1 VRRCSPCWTAPKG
14 PDLAGTRRRDS
25 CAHLTEHGAT
35 TIWEAALGVIFLSMP
50 PGSFAIRRPRT
61 RPSRWAKRLTVSRDP
76 GPLQQLR
83 GAARAVGRRCARA
96 RGRWVARAMGW
107 IGFNCSIPTRSR
119 RSTILDGLGE
129 SAALIGAVNC
139 FVRRREKA
147 IGENTEGRGFVTA
160 LRSFVDP
167 SGCKIAC
174 NNDPL
179 RGGFRVQ

>member
-1 VRRCSPCWTAPKG
+1 
-14 PDLAGTRRRDS
+14 
-25 CAHLTEHGAT
+25 
-35 TIWEAALGVIFLSMP
+35 
-50 PGSFAIRRPRT
+50 
-61 RPSRWAKRLTVSRDP
+61 
-76 GPLQQLR
+76 
-83 GAARAVGRRCARA
+83 
-96 RGRWVARAMGW
+96 MGW